1 MKTAKQCML
10 TGMLVLLAALA
21 MVAPAAADPYL
32 GGDRLVTDNGTYGT
46 VSGGLWFDA
55 YGGFA
60 YANVTPITKEFVL
73 PCDPE
78 EVEWARLYVAPYI
91 GHMQNNYSLETI
103 VEFDG
108 GSGYETL
115 DTEIMDT
122 NYVYPISAANGTGT
136 IWFNDHFNRVTSD
149 CLMWYDV
156 TDQIES
162 SSVWASVQTHPLY
175 EDQTFDGRVKMIALV
190 VAYNAPAS
198 DLDSGKTIHYWV
210 NQGHDTDS
218 AVADTNNKSYIG
230 ETNFNTTVVTT
241 PGDATLTAIYLGSYN
256 ANYDFNNNTLPWDNP
271 LIGSYLGAQSWDVTS
286 YINGGNSAMTFDRNA
301 TTGGPYSGYFK
312 IPLAL
317 LTVEE

>member
-60 YANVTPITKEFVL
+60 YANVTPIEKEFNL
-73 PCDPE
+73 PIDPE
-78 EVEWARLYVAPYI
+78 EFDPEDIDWARLYVSSYI
-91 GHMQNNYSLETI
+91 GHMQNNYSLNTT

-108 GSGYETL
+108 GSGYVL
-115 DTEIMDT
+115 QGSEIMDT
-122 NYVYPISAANGTGT
+122 NYVYPISAVNGTGT

-156 TDQIES
+156 TDAITS
-162 SSVWASVQTHPLY
+162 PTVSARVQTHPVGSPPV
-175 EDQTFDGRVKMIALV
+175 FDGRVKMIALV
-190 VAYNAPAS
+190 VAHNDPS
-198 DLDSGKTIHYWV
+198 SGDTIHYWV

-218 AVADTNNKSYIG
+218 AVADNNDKSYIG
-230 ETNFNTTVVTT
+230 VTNFNTSVVTS
-241 PGDATLTAIYLGSYN
+241 PGEANLTAIYLGSYN
-256 ANYDFNNNTLPWDNP
+256 ANYDFNNNVLPWDNP
-271 LIGSYLGAQSWDVTS
+271 QIGPYLGAQSWNVTG
-286 YINGGNSAMTFDRNA
+286 YIDGDSVMKFDRNA